1 MTVKRLDD
9 LKPDEFLFIRS
20 ASADGRSVVLADSP
34 ASSCCSLAH
43 GQLEVQGDR
52 SFSQNV
58 RTAYERAK
66 LNDKVAQ
73 AGGGSFGS
81 APAPAEPPSELAQQ
95 MKADTTSA
103 TAVRL
108 PILVYQSP
116 KLPGKNA
123 DGSTAADMVFGDMT
137 AEQVQAIPTVWDSRL
152 FALQDLDKSRANYH
166 FMNLRTMAT
175 TLFSAGTLQMVIL
188 AMIHKFEK
196 SEGGEFSH
204 PELDRAVR
212 AHPNTQAFSDRLIE
226 GVKVSL
232 KSSDGEPN
240 KLDLKKWMEA
250 YQGRLFPPSFHT
262 FSDKY
267 LGWASGGLTMAIND
281 VWSGRAELVEFE
293 RSGRSYK
300 GRLKVT
306 FTDNFGL
313 DLPDVGPDPRTGEIK
328 PYSGLAGFRS
338 WFVLQHLN
346 RFAYKPFL
354 TVVELYYPIQGK
366 LP

>member
-20 ASADGRSVVLADSP
+20 ASADGRSVLLADSP

-66 LNDKVAQ
+66 LSDKVAQ

-81 APAPAEPPSELAQQ
+81 APAQAEPPSALAQQ

-123 DGSTAADMVFGDMT
+123 DGTMAADMTFGDMT
-137 AEQVQAIPTVWDSRL
+137 AEQIQAIPTVWDTRL

-196 SEGGEFSH
+196 SEGGEFRH
-204 PELDRAVR
+204 PDLERAVR
-212 AHPNTQAFSDRLIE
+212 AHPNTRKFSDVLIE
-226 GVKVSL
+226 GVKRSIEEHA
-232 KSSDGEPN
+232 GEPN
-240 KLDLKKWMEA
+240 NISFNEWKKSYGEE
-250 YQGRLFPPSFHT
+250 LFPPAFHT

-267 LGWASGGLTMAIND
+267 LGWVNGGLTMAIND
-281 VWSGRAELVEFE
+281 VWSGRAELVAYE

-313 DLPDVGPDPRTGEIK
+313 DLPDVGPDPDTGIIK
-328 PYSGLAGFRS
+328 PYSGLVGFRS

-354 TVVELYYPIQGK
+354 TVVELYYPIQGE